1 MEYLEQVNVQNF
13 YKSRY
18 LHQSRSGKTVLAS
31 LAIEEARKLNPQPVV
46 LFFYCKHENPERDN
60 FLALARSLLGQLLKQ
75 DQGLLYYFYQKCCE
89 SGDTVLNSP
98 ALLEELLSF
107 AFQNCKKAYIILDG
121 IDECRRNERKN
132 IVQWF
137 RTLID
142 NLPPSEPD
150 RYRCLFVSQD
160 DGVARKDFAGLS
172 SIKISADDNRGDIE
186 EYCKTQAELL
196 RNSLNLTKEKADSI
210 AEFVTKSTN
219 GTYTYSSNS

>member
-1 MEYLEQVNVQNF
+1 M
-13 YKSRY
+13 
-18 LHQSRSGKTVLAS
+18 
-31 LAIEEARKLNPQPVV
+31 
-46 LFFYCKHENPERDN
+46 
-60 FLALARSLLGQLLKQ
+60 
-75 DQGLLYYFYQKCCE
+75 
-89 SGDTVLNSP
+89 
-98 ALLEELLSF
+98 
-107 AFQNCKKAYIILDG
+107 LDG
-121 IDECRRNERKN
+121 IDECRRNERNN